1 MISVLNRNLRKF
13 KIALAMGGSAL
24 FVMGSGPVARGA
36 LPSRSSAEEVEIR
49 MSRET
54 PSRDRGENLVF
65 RSAKRPVVVP
75 ISFEVIEGEPRI
87 QADALQILL
96 GEIREHPRRLITI
109 EVEGLPISFNNFPRS
124 TRRKLLERGG
134 PEFAASY
141 DEFVARELVKL
152 LDDVRAVQVK
162 TALSVKGIPF
172 DGNGKNDSLLNKRFA
187 LLIDRLSAFVLDRGV
202 VVSSRTDE
210 EEIFFRSFPNAIE
223 LADGRALIFPL
234 NLGWRLAIEGRLLG
248 SDTGTGNISTEGLA
262 NVQTGL
268 DAATR
273 LPGLNDVA
281 VISDLD
287 ELGVAGRGGVSA
299 GLDPVLN
306 GGTNSNGVQ
315 GESASPAEQSA
326 GLGSEGRGSGGG
338 AALPFGL
345 DGRVDE
351 PPAEDEAGDEPP
363 ADDEAGDEPPADD
376 EAGDDPPADDEAGDD
391 PPADDEAG
399 DDPPADDEAG
409 DDPPA
414 DDEAGDD
421 PPADDE
427 AGDWNPGDEVDDG
440 GDDAPGDQDQDEPPA
455 DDDEVPGGD
464 EPPLD
469 DALRVLDS
477 GEGFDGDPE
486 PAARVGDPAAA
497 GYDCQAIARWD
508 VVPYQ
513 LVRSNLSIGVV
524 AFHRDGIDRVD
535 FSLNGGPWKSI
546 HEPAMNDRTGVK
558 EYYAIISPESMPEG
572 ESEIRAIVYPNN
584 GEPRVLAGPMGNGAW
599 DVVGD
604 EVPGEYSLFLR
615 KNSAPPRI
623 RYVSNAGSDDVGDG
637 SIDAPFR
644 TITWAAWDLVGR
656 QVGSEKLADCEIR
669 LFPGTY
675 GGTYAAN
682 WPIRSAGTGRSGW
695 LTVTGIEGSDVGDV
709 VFTHSGSGEDGV
721 AGPRWGFGN
730 TRIKNVTIQPDPD
743 WNPANSGKWI
753 FYGKSPANLWLDGV
767 VIEGSFLRPSQSG
780 VRKGFDHYYSTNS
793 IARECWD
800 VPLAGEIQR
809 DCLLDGIVA
818 DALRGGLVVNNRIRN
833 HSREIVP
840 GWESL
845 GIHPDVFQIWARN
858 GGDIENHIVFG
869 LDATDLV
876 GSQGLFLS
884 DSPVFR
890 DMAFVDVSINNTRN
904 GLGESGA
911 SHVNLYWIS
920 PMKHGLV
927 RNSAFNGGAYRY
939 TPNGPWN
946 QGDFTGE
953 DVIFEGVRR
962 LDRFTS
968 EVLEEYFFPFPD
980 GPSSTA
986 WAGHYPGSPL
996 PWVSW
1001 DSLVEYRE

>member
-363 ADDEAGDEPPADD
+363 ADDEAGDE
-376 EAGDDPPADDEAGDD
+376 
-391 PPADDEAG
+391 
-399 DDPPADDEAG
+399 
-409 DDPPA
+409 PPA

>member
-363 ADDEAGDEPPADD
+363 ADDEAFP
-376 EAGDDPPADDEAGDD
+376 
-391 PPADDEAG
+391 
-399 DDPPADDEAG
+399 
-409 DDPPA
+409 
-414 DDEAGDD
+414 
-421 PPADDE
+421 
-427 AGDWNPGDEVDDG
+427 
-440 GDDAPGDQDQDEPPA
+440 
-455 DDDEVPGGD
+455 
-464 EPPLD
+464 
-469 DALRVLDS
+469 S
-477 GEGFDGDPE
+477 G
-486 PAARVGDPAAA
+486 
-497 GYDCQAIARWD
+497 
-508 VVPYQ
+508 
-513 LVRSNLSIGVV
+513 
-524 AFHRDGIDRVD
+524 HRH
-535 FSLNGGPWKSI
+535 N
-546 HEPAMNDRTGVK
+546 
-558 EYYAIISPESMPEG
+558 
-572 ESEIRAIVYPNN
+572 
-584 GEPRVLAGPMGNGAW
+584 
-599 DVVGD
+599 
-604 EVPGEYSLFLR
+604 
-615 KNSAPPRI
+615 
-623 RYVSNAGSDDVGDG
+623 
-637 SIDAPFR
+637 
-644 TITWAAWDLVGR
+644 
-656 QVGSEKLADCEIR
+656 
-669 LFPGTY
+669 
-675 GGTYAAN
+675 
-682 WPIRSAGTGRSGW
+682 
-695 LTVTGIEGSDVGDV
+695 
-709 VFTHSGSGEDGV
+709 
-721 AGPRWGFGN
+721 
-730 TRIKNVTIQPDPD
+730 
-743 WNPANSGKWI
+743 
-753 FYGKSPANLWLDGV
+753 
-767 VIEGSFLRPSQSG
+767 
-780 VRKGFDHYYSTNS
+780 
-793 IARECWD
+793 
-800 VPLAGEIQR
+800 
-809 DCLLDGIVA
+809 
-818 DALRGGLVVNNRIRN
+818 
-833 HSREIVP
+833 
-840 GWESL
+840 
-845 GIHPDVFQIWARN
+845 
-858 GGDIENHIVFG
+858 
-869 LDATDLV
+869 
-876 GSQGLFLS
+876 
-884 DSPVFR
+884 
-890 DMAFVDVSINNTRN
+890 
-904 GLGESGA
+904 
-911 SHVNLYWIS
+911 
-920 PMKHGLV
+920 
-927 RNSAFNGGAYRY
+927 
-939 TPNGPWN
+939 
-946 QGDFTGE
+946 
-953 DVIFEGVRR
+953 
-962 LDRFTS
+962 
-968 EVLEEYFFPFPD
+968 
-980 GPSSTA
+980 
-986 WAGHYPGSPL
+986 
-996 PWVSW
+996 
-1001 DSLVEYRE
+1001 